1 MKTAQYTKSLSISL
15 RPEIFLKI
23 QQITDER
30 QISLAEWVR
39 EAVHSALL
47 VCKKETAKENSNLL

>member
-15 RPEIFLKI
+15 RPEIFEKI
-23 QQITDER
+23 KQITDER
-30 QISLAEWVR
+30 QISIGEWIR